1 MVENTIKTIVVIDD
15 SPALASLFELAIK
28 DLQDVELEF
37 FSKVSNAWGY
47 LASSSPDLI
56 FLNIKMP
63 GRDGLATLKD
73 LRKQPLHANTP
84 IVMISSKDY
93 AQDKSIASELG
104 AKEFITKPMP
114 VQVIKDAIYR
124 HLNFDSP

>member
-1 MVENTIKTIVVIDD
+1 VVIDD

-28 DLQDVELEF
+28 ELDDVELEF
-37 FSKVSNAWGY
+37 FNKTSNAWGY
-47 LASSSPDLI
+47 LESNRPDLI

-73 LRKQPLHANTP
+73 LRKQPLHAKTP

-93 AQDKSIASELG
+93 AQDKSVASELG
-104 AKEFITKPMP
+104 ALEFITKPMP
-114 VQVIKDAIYR
+114 IQVIQDAINR

>member
-1 MVENTIKTIVVIDD
+1 MAENTTKTIVVIDD
-15 SPALASLFELAIK
+15 SPALASLFELAIQ
-28 DLQDVELEF
+28 DLAGVELEF
-37 FSKVSNAWGY
+37 FNQTANAWGY
-47 LASSSPDLI
+47 LQSNRPDLI

-93 AQDKSIASELG
+93 AQDKSVASELG
-104 AKEFITKPMP
+104 ALEFITKPMP
-114 VQVIKDAIYR
+114 IQVIKDAINR
-124 HLNFDSP
+124 HLNF

>member
-1 MVENTIKTIVVIDD
+1 MAENTTKTIVVIDD

-28 DLQDVELEF
+28 DLEEVELEF
-37 FSKVSNAWGY
+37 FNQASNAWEY
-47 LASSSPDLI
+47 LEYNRPDLI

-73 LRKQPLHANTP
+73 LRKLPLHANTP

-93 AQDKSIASELG
+93 AQDKSVASELG
-104 AKEFITKPMP
+104 AREFIAKPMP
-114 VQVIKDAIYR
+114 IQVIKDAINR
-124 HLNFDSP
+124 HLNF